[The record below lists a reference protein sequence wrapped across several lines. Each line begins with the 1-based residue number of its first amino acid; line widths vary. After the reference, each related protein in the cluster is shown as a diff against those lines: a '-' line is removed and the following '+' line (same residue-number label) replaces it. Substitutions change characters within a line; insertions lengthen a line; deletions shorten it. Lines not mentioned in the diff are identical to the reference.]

1 VASSTDE
8 LAEFHTLSV
17 KVSNNTASETERARW
32 RLLRGRLAP
41 GAMSAPPPPPP
52 SPSVTSSFTSS
63 PTSPGAA
70 TGVPMAPLSL
80 SPSSQ
85 SSSSQSSSSSSMPMA
100 PLSVPASGPN
110 AVNARQH
117 ARASTR
123 KLKVA
128 IAPVTALHATF
139 TEEVSPGG
147 LKLKLPM
154 NVEPGAAMVVRLDVG
169 LPGPLLVNARVAWCR
184 RDGGH
189 YLVGLSFVGLRDDER
204 ERIETWTTSNSLPAG
219 ATTPSGK

>member
-1 VASSTDE
+1 MASSTEE

-17 KVSNNTASETERARW
+17 KVSDNTASETERARW

-41 GAMSAPPPPPP
+41 GGLAAPPPPPP
-52 SPSVTSSFTSS
+52 PAPSLT
-63 PTSPGAA
+63 
-70 TGVPMAPLSL
+70 
-80 SPSSQ
+80 SPSSATGA
-85 SSSSQSSSSSSMPMA
+85 PMA
-100 PLSVPASGPN
+100 PLSVSPSSASSPPPLAPLSVPSSGPIGL
-110 AVNARQH
+110 NARQH
-117 ARASTR
+117 PRASTR

-128 IAPVTALHATF
+128 IAPVSTLHATF

-204 ERIETWTTSNSLPAG
+204 ERIEAWTASNIVPGGNS
-219 ATTPSGK
+219 TPPGK